1 MPPTSTDVGE
11 LTTYHRSF
19 QRSLRAANKSPRT
32 VETYLDALDQLCGFL
47 AERGMPT
54 TAAGVTREHIEAYL
68 VELLDLG
75 RAPATVSNRF
85 RALQQ
90 FWKFLV
96 DEGEITA
103 SPMERMARPRV
114 PDQPVDVLSE
124 DDLRTLLRTC
134 ATRSFEDVRDEA
146 IIRLLVDT
154 GMRRAELL
162 GLCVEDLDLD
172 QDVALVTGKGGH
184 GRACPFGN
192 QTGKALDRYVRA
204 RNRHK
209 NTAAQQLWLARRG
222 TFNESGL
229 ATMLRRRGERAGI
242 GKVHPHQLRH
252 TFAHQ
257 WLAAGGTEGD
267 LMRLAGWRSRDM
279 LARYGASTA
288 DERARDAHRRLS
300 PGDRL

>member
-1 MPPTSTDVGE
+1 VPLTSTNVGD
-11 LTTYHRSF
+11 LTAYRRSF
-19 QRSLRAANKSPRT
+19 ERSLRAANKSPRT
-32 VETYLDALDQLCGFL
+32 VETYLEAVDQLCGFL
-47 AERGMPT
+47 GEQGMPT
-54 TAAGVTREHIEAYL
+54 SAQGVTREHIEAYL
-68 VELLDLG
+68 VALLELG

-90 FWKFLV
+90 FFKFLV
-96 DEGEITA
+96 DEGEITT
-103 SPMERMARPRV
+103 SPMERMTRPRV
-114 PDQPVDVLSE
+114 PDHPVDVLRE
-124 DDLRTLLRTC
+124 EDLRALLGTC
-134 ATRSFEDVRDEA
+134 SSRSFEDVRDNA
-146 IIRLLVDT
+146 IIRLFVDT

-162 GLCVEDLDLD
+162 GLTVPNLDLD
-172 QDVALVTGKGGH
+172 QDVAVVAGKGGRH
-184 GRACPFGN
+184 RACPFGHK
-192 QTGKALDRYVRA
+192 TGLAVDRYLRA
-204 RNRHK
+204 RSRHK
-209 NTAAQQLWLARRG
+209 NVSAPQLWLARRG

-279 LARYGASTA
+279 LARYAASTA
-288 DERARDAHRRLS
+288 DERARDAHRLLS

>member
-1 MPPTSTDVGE
+1 MA
-11 LTTYHRSF
+11 YRRSF
-19 QRSLRAANKSPRT
+19 ERSLRAANKSPRT
-32 VETYLDALDQLCGFL
+32 VETYLDALDQLSAFL
-47 AERGMPT
+47 GRRGMPT
-54 TAAGVTREHIEAYL
+54 AAQSVSREHVEAYL

-90 FWKFLV
+90 FFKFLV

-103 SPMERMARPRV
+103 SPMARMTRPRV

-124 DDLRTLLRTC
+124 DDLRAVLGTC
-134 ATRSFEDVRDEA
+134 STRSFEDVRDDA
-146 IIRLLVDT
+146 IIRLFVDT

-162 GLCVEDLDLD
+162 GLRVDDVDLE
-172 QDVALVTGKGGH
+172 QDVAFVSGKGGRQ
-184 GRACPFGN
+184 RACPFGN
-192 QTGKALDRYVRA
+192 KTGKALDRYLRA
-204 RNRHK
+204 RARHK
-209 NTAAQQLWLARRG
+209 NMSAPELWLARRG

-279 LARYGASTA
+279 LARYAASTA